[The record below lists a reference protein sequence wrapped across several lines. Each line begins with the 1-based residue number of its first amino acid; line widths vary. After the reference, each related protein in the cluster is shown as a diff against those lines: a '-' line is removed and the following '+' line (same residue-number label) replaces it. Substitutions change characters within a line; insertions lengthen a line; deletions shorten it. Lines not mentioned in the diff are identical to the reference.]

1 MTQSHR
7 YGPSKRVSDARFLTA
22 LPPAFNSN
30 SALRRGG
37 WATRERLARWQAEA
51 EALVRHCLPEPD
63 RVAWNLQ
70 PSRSSATC
78 APPTEAPDVWRTGP
92 STGGRMELSRV

>member
-37 WATRERLARWQAEA
+37 RATRERLARWQAEA

-63 RVAWNLQ
+63 RVAVE
-70 PSRSSATC
+70 SA
-78 APPTEAPDVWRTGP
+78 AKQIVGHLRTARA
-92 STGGRMELSRV
+92 SQR